1 MPLIEHSKIAS
12 LTPVWAGLHGFS
24 LLFDNPG
31 PCLIPQPSG
40 MQLLHNEPLTAPGHR
55 FFRLLV
61 EQLEGLGLPH
71 LMNAYGF
78 CPLPPPSY
86 HVTVWDGLSQ
96 LRLPEMEPSMQSR
109 MGSFLQQLPDSLAS
123 RQAFMEEVK
132 PGALLAR
139 DAWEISFVFSHL
151 SSRNGGGLAA
161 VLRPAND
168 ASAHLLQQLRTG
180 RQRLSRAFSQSL
192 QFHHDPD
199 EYITHVTLGYFL
211 NRELS
216 GRLSAH
222 VELAHWSRQ
231 FEKALEGCTL
241 TFTSVGLYAY
251 TSMAHFFRLSAIK
264 SV

>member
-1 MPLIEHSKIAS
+1 MALIEHPKIAN
-12 LTPVWAGLHGFS
+12 LTPLWAELHGFS

-31 PCLIPQPSG
+31 PCLIPQPNG
-40 MQLLHNEPLTAPGHR
+40 MQLLHNEPLTVPGHR
-55 FFRLLV
+55 FFGLMV
-61 EQLEGLGLPH
+61 QQLERLGLPH

-96 LRLPEMEPSMQSR
+96 LRLPEMEPSMQTQ

-139 DAWEISFVFSHL
+139 EGWEISFVFSHL
-151 SSRNGGGLAA
+151 SSRTGGGLAA

-168 ASAHLLQQLRTG
+168 TSAHLLQQLRTG
-180 RQRLSRAFSQSL
+180 RQRLSQAFSHSL
-192 QFHHDPD
+192 QFPHDPD
-199 EYITHVTLGYFL
+199 VYVPHVTLGYFL

-222 VELAHWSRQ
+222 VELAQWSRQ
-231 FEKALEGCTL
+231 LGEALEGSSL

-251 TSMAHFFRLSAIK
+251 TSMAHFFRLSAMK